1 LVVTDI
7 PKVLCTGFNEKIN
20 GEKAR
25 VMGISGYIE
34 KQLDK
39 KLYYSRPDLCKKE
52 ESYLRLK
59 QIVRPTLKRR

>member
-1 LVVTDI
+1 MLI
-7 PKVLCTGFNEKIN
+7 VLCTGFSEKIN

-25 VMGISGYIE
+25 GMGISGYIE

-39 KLYYSRPDLCKKE
+39 ILDHSRPDPCKKK

-59 QIVRPTLKRR
+59 QIVRSTLKRR